1 MKNIFLSAIFAVTVF
16 VSACNVVGEPV
27 EYANACDVGNNDKY
41 IQVSGIL
48 EEKGGSIF
56 CSNTSGRMECGYSLL
71 AKAGDKE
78 GISVDLEVGGGANT
92 ADKPASGFKRE
103 DLKIRDN
110 ASQPVKLG
118 DNVKITGK
126 VTSVKDKTDPKGG
139 VCYIKVY
146 KIER

>member
-1 MKNIFLSAIFAVTVF
+1 MKYIFLSAIFAAMVF

-27 EYANACDVGNNDKY
+27 EYSKACDLANNGKT
-41 IQVSGIL
+41 IEVSGIL

-71 AKAGDKE
+71 AKAGEKQ

-103 DLKIRDN
+103 DLRIRDN
-110 ASQPVKLG
+110 AGQPVKLG
-118 DNVKITGK
+118 DNVKLTGK
-126 VTSVKDKTDPKGG
+126 VTSVKDTTDPSGG
-139 VCYIKVY
+139 VCYVKVY

>member
-1 MKNIFLSAIFAVTVF
+1 MKMKNIFLLAV
-16 VSACNVVGEPV
+16 VSASLLVSGCNVVGEPV
-27 EYANACDVGNNDKY
+27 AHANACDLGNDGKT
-41 IQVSGIL
+41 IEVSGIL

-110 ASQPVKLG
+110 AGQPVKLG
-118 DNVKITGK
+118 DQVKLTGK
-126 VTSVKDKTDPKGG
+126 LTSAKQPSGN
-139 VCYIKVY
+139 VCYLKVY